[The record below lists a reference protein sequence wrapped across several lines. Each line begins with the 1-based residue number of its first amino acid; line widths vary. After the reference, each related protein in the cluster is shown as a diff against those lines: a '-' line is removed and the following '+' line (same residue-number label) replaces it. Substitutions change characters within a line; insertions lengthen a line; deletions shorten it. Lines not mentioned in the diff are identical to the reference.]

1 VPDVAPPSRFGAL
14 FRATTPQAR
23 LSRWG
28 WAADVVLAGVITGLA
43 IAATH
48 RGSNDIAD
56 ALPLPLKPPDAP
68 LFVHHTSASF
78 GELLLAALVGLPLAV
93 RRFRPLTAYVVVLIA
108 TLWLHAQLNNTGSD
122 LAATTFAACVIGAYS
137 AVMYSP
143 YRLLAVWAL
152 GLGAVLIGLGHNDNV
167 PSIKAEFVPVLVLV
181 PLALFAN
188 ALHTWKQRAK
198 AAEEEKQMAAQ
209 LAVEHERARIA
220 RELHDV
226 ITHNVSVMV
235 VQAGAARKVMDSSP
249 DAAREALVAV
259 EAGGRA
265 AMAELR
271 HVMGLLTSDDGVA
284 AGAVE
289 LAPQPGLDQV
299 TVLAERVRAAGAPV
313 EVVVSGSRVPLPQG
327 VDLVAYRV
335 VQEALTNTLKH
346 AVGARVRVEIGYAP
360 SSVSIDVL
368 DSGGVAAAG
377 VSGAGRGLV
386 GMRERLAV
394 YGGTLV
400 AGPRPTGGYRVSA
413 VIPVA
418 AS

>member
-1 VPDVAPPSRFGAL
+1 
-14 FRATTPQAR
+14 
-23 LSRWG
+23 
-28 WAADVVLAGVITGLA
+28 
-43 IAATH
+43 
-48 RGSNDIAD
+48 
-56 ALPLPLKPPDAP
+56 
-68 LFVHHTSASF
+68 
-78 GELLLAALVGLPLAV
+78 
-93 RRFRPLTAYVVVLIA
+93 
-108 TLWLHAQLNNTGSD
+108 
-122 LAATTFAACVIGAYS
+122 VIGA
-137 AVMYSP
+137 
-143 YRLLAVWAL
+143 L
-152 GLGAVLIGLGHNDNV
+152 LIGVGHNDNV

-181 PLALFAN
+181 PLGLLAN

-198 AAEEEKQMAAQ
+198 AAEEEKQMATQ

-249 DAAREALVAV
+249 DAAREALLAV

-271 HVMGLLTSDDGVA
+271 HVMGLLTSDDGVV

-313 EVVVSGSRVPLPQG
+313 EVVVAGSRVPLPQG

-360 SSVSIDVL
+360 SSVSIDVF
-368 DSGGVAAAG
+368 DSGGDAAAG

>member
-1 VPDVAPPSRFGAL
+1 
-14 FRATTPQAR
+14 
-23 LSRWG
+23 
-28 WAADVVLAGVITGLA
+28 VLAGVIAGLA
-43 IAATH
+43 IAATRH
-48 RGSNDIAD
+48 GSNDIAG
-56 ALPLPLKPPDAP
+56 ALPLPPKPPGGP
-68 LFVHHTSASF
+68 LFVQHTSASF
-78 GELLLAALVGLPLAV
+78 WQLVLAALVGLPLVV
-93 RRFRPLTAYVVVLIA
+93 RRFRPLSAYVVVLVA
-108 TLWLHAQLNNTGSD
+108 SLWLHAQVHSGSD
-122 LAATTFAACVIGAYS
+122 LAATTFAACVIAAYS
-137 AVMYSP
+137 AVMYTR
-143 YRLLAVWAL
+143 YRSLAIWTVVV
-152 GLGAVLIGLGHNDNV
+152 GAVTIGVGHDANV
-167 PSIKAEFVPVLVLV
+167 PSIKPGFVPVLVLV
-181 PLALFAN
+181 PLGLLAN

-198 AAEEEKQMAAQ
+198 AAEEEKQTATQ

-249 DAAREALVAV
+249 VDAREALLAV

-271 HVMGLLTSDDGVA
+271 HVMGLLTTDGVV
-284 AGAVE
+284 AGGVE
-289 LAPQPGLDQV
+289 LSPQPGLDQV
-299 TVLAERVRAAGAPV
+299 SVLAERVRAAGAPV
-313 EVVVSGSRVPLPQG
+313 ELVVSGTRVPLPQG

-335 VQEALTNTLKH
+335 VQEALTNAMKH
-346 AVGARVRVEIGYAP
+346 AVGAQVRVEIGYAP
-360 SSVSIDVL
+360 SSVSINVL

-377 VSGAGRGLV
+377 VTGAGRGLV

-413 VIPVA
+413 VIPVV